1 VQGRLRPPLDLLGVI
16 LPGEATTSFLVA
28 CLAPPPLALEA
39 WQRWRAVQS
48 PVEGLAGANAGLRGL
63 AAVLATSLFAA
74 GAPLNRSDAAWL
86 RAALL
91 HEQRRSVRYREIL
104 AEVLATLHAGAV
116 PFLLARGAAVAE
128 TILPEPW
135 LRHCHDVDLLVAEE
149 HLDAAAAAL
158 TGAGLREQ
166 ADQGPSRCFLHRRLL
181 PIRLHPRTLKPPF
194 EGPCIGLLDARA
206 TPLTVLGTS
215 VRRPADDD
223 LLLHLCAH
231 SACSQG
237 RSTLRWISDAHAIVR
252 SRPDLD
258 WHRLRQTAAATGL
271 AAQVAATLGYL
282 ASRIGTPVPADTLAA
297 LTGDASRATRL
308 ERDLLIHAAR
318 LGRPSWLADLWRTA
332 GGRSRLTLARWILAP
347 DPSYLAR
354 LDGGRPRTAAQL
366 LVRHWRRGWQA
377 LPAATRPG
385 VGLQPPRLKAK
396 AP

>member
-1 VQGRLRPPLDLLGVI
+1 MI
-16 LPGEATTSFLVA
+16 LPGEATTSFLLA

-74 GAPLNRSDAAWL
+74 GAPLNRTDSAWL

-91 HEQRRSVRYREIL
+91 HEQHRSARYREIL
-104 AEVLATLHAGAV
+104 AEVITALHAAAI

-149 HLDAAAAAL
+149 RLAAAAAAL
-158 TGAGLREQ
+158 TGAGLQEQ
-166 ADQGPSRCFLHRRLL
+166 PNQGPGRSFLHRRLL
-181 PIRLHPRTLKPPF
+181 PVRLHPRTLKPPF
-194 EGPCIGLLDARA
+194 EGPSIGLLDARA
-206 TPLTVLGTS
+206 IPLTVLGTP

-231 SACSQG
+231 TACSQS
-237 RSTLRWISDAHAIVR
+237 RSTLRWVGDAHAIVR

-271 AAQVAATLGYL
+271 AAPLAATLSYL
-282 ASRIGTPVPADTLAA
+282 ASRIGTPVPVDTLAA
-297 LTGDASRATRL
+297 LSGEASGATRL

-318 LGRPSWLADLWRTA
+318 LGRPSWLPDVWRAA
-332 GGRSRLTLARWILAP
+332 GGRSRLTLVRWILAP
-347 DPSYLAR
+347 DSSYLAR
-354 LDGGRPRTAAQL
+354 LDGELPRTAPHL

-377 LPAATRPG
+377 LAAPKRPG
-385 VGLQPPRLKAK
+385 VGLQPPPVNGKTR
-396 AP
+396 